1 MLISIT
7 KSNGRNILLCTRANG
22 STTRANLG
30 PDFPY
35 HDIAHYVVE
44 QQMGFTKAF
53 YALIAQGHS
62 IDELSTTAMIRS
74 LEREAMVSEV
84 MTRALQSLSSG
95 ACRQDQYIDLVSAEL
110 QEDTPA
116 ISQQDV
122 TEMYTTFMKLF
133 AKWNALPEGESLTMH
148 FTTTTTAA

>member
-7 KSNGRNILLCTRANG
+7 KNNGRNILLCTRANG
-22 STTRANLG
+22 SITRANLG

-53 YALIAQGHS
+53 YALITQGYS
-62 IDELSTTAMIRS
+62 IEELSTTDMIRS

-84 MTRALQSLSSG
+84 LTRALQSLSSG
-95 ACRQDQYIDLVSAEL
+95 ACRQDQYIDLVTAEL
-110 QEDTPA
+110 KEETPH
-116 ISQQDV
+116 ISGGDV
-122 TEMYTTFMKLF
+122 EEMYTAFMKLF
-133 AKWNALPEGESLTMH
+133 TKWNTLQEGESLTMH
-148 FTTTTTAA
+148 FTITSTAA